1 MYKSLLIASFAVLT
15 ANVFGMDPGYHGES
29 SNSSNCSLLREVK
42 QEHFGENSVE
52 SSGENVQN
60 NRIDQNNLIS
70 SLLKVLS
77 ENDTFKSEIQ
87 DKNAEIQKI
96 TQEKDSKIREL
107 RDKFKREYSA
117 IAGLCGQLMES
128 ETRAYSAMT
137 DLYEQ
142 LMESENREKNLKQ
155 RLIKANND
163 VFNKFYEKPPRKR
176 SRSVREEE
184 IQRELNSNK
193 LRHII
198 SNNNETIAEYKSKQ
212 EALEAEIQKLQKEN
226 QEKGETIADFQSQR
240 NNLKRKLEEAN
251 QEIRELKKPKTEN
264 LKVFEDK
271 VLNTRKN
278 PEINLSKYGSFPNLE
293 ELAIESYQISDIL
306 LKKINLSKITYLSI
320 EPNKNPI
327 NPTELGNLLSL
338 TKNVKILN
346 LSSTKLTY
354 LPKEIG
360 NLKNLEVLYLDDN
373 ILTELPSEIYTLHM
387 LKELDIR
394 DNPLK
399 LSKNDFRSQNIE
411 IFQ

>member
-15 ANVFGMDPGYHGES
+15 TNVFGVDPGYHGES
-29 SNSSNCSLLREVK
+29 SNSSNCSLLRELK

-96 TQEKDSKIREL
+96 TKEKDSKIQEL
-107 RDKFKREYSA
+107 TIR
-117 IAGLCGQLMES
+117 ITIM
-128 ETRAYSAMT
+128 
-137 DLYEQ
+137 
-142 LMESENREKNLKQ
+142 KQ

-278 PEINLSKYGSFPNLE
+278 PEINLSKYGSFHNLE
-293 ELAIESYQISDIL
+293 ELTIESYQMSDIL

-338 TKNVKILN
+338 TENVKILN

>member
-1 MYKSLLIASFAVLT
+1 MYKSLLVASFAVLT
-15 ANVFGMDPGYHGES
+15 ANVFGTPLERG
-29 SNSSNCSLLREVK
+29 NSGDSPLLREVK

-77 ENDTFKSEIQ
+77 ENNTFKSEIQ

-96 TQEKDSKIREL
+96 TKEKDSKIREL
-107 RDKFKREYSA
+107 RDKFK
-117 IAGLCGQLMES
+117 
-128 ETRAYSAMT
+128 RAYSAMT

-163 VFNKFYEKPPRKR
+163 VFNKSYENPPRKR

-293 ELAIESYQISDIL
+293 ELTIESYQMSDIL

>member
-96 TQEKDSKIREL
+96 TKEKDSKIREL
-107 RDKFKREYSA
+107 TIRLT
-117 IAGLCGQLMES
+117 IM
-128 ETRAYSAMT
+128 
-137 DLYEQ
+137 
-142 LMESENREKNLKQ
+142 KQ

-163 VFNKFYEKPPRKR
+163 VFNKFYEKTPRKR

-198 SNNNETIAEYKSKQ
+198 SNNNETIDEYKSKQ

-226 QEKGETIADFQSQR
+226 QEKGETIADFQSQK

-251 QEIRELKKPKTEN
+251 QEIREQKKPKTEN

-293 ELAIESYQISDIL
+293 DLTIESYQISDIL